1 MKKNS
6 FIFALS
12 LLCVILTSC
21 DDGLIY
27 EKLPEISHEGFNV
40 KLTGKVDG
48 IDQWNDPY
56 CVVLAGFGDSRYA
69 IVQKQLP
76 IAEEEEIQMTLS
88 DISSEVKTIELCVT
102 NKLRE
107 RIITFR
113 TIEMTDIEDARDT
126 VLKDVGTVDAGIYTA
141 IQQHIFNTTCAA
153 CHGGRETAAAGLYLT
168 DGRSHDAL
176 VNQPSSRVENGT
188 LVIPGDAENSVLHK
202 VVNEGNAA
210 HLSFSHEHM
219 IASSALLKLIDNWIN
234 DGAKN

>member
-12 LLCVILTSC
+12 LLSVAFTSC

-40 KLTGKVDG
+40 KLTGKIDG

-56 CVVLAGFGDSRYA
+56 SVVLAGFGDSRYA
-69 IVQKQLP
+69 IVQKQIP

-126 VLKDVGTVDAGIYTA
+126 VLMDVGTVDAGIYTA

-210 HLSFSHEHM
+210 HLSFSHENM

>member
-6 FIFALS
+6 FIFVLS
-12 LLCVILTSC
+12 LLSIALTSC

-40 KLTGKVDG
+40 KLTGKIDG
-48 IDQWNDPY
+48 IDKWNAPY
-56 CVVLAGFGDSRYA
+56 SVVLAGFGDSQYA

-76 IAEEEEIQMTLS
+76 MSEEGEIQMTLS
-88 DISSEVKTIELCVT
+88 DISSDVKTIELCVT

-113 TIEMTDIEDARDT
+113 TIEMTDIEDVRDT
-126 VLKDVGTVDAGIYTA
+126 VLMDVGTIDAGIYTA

-168 DGRSHDAL
+168 EGHSYNAL

-188 LVIPGDAENSVLHK
+188 LAIPGDAENSVLNK
-202 VVNEGNAA
+202 VVNEGNSA
-210 HLSFSHEHM
+210 HLSFSHENM
-219 IASSALLKLIDNWIN
+219 IASSALLKLIANWIN